1 MAAMAAVTPLL
12 ETVALSKRFGG
23 LTAVNEVS
31 LRVEPG
37 EIRALIGPNGAGK
50 TTLVGMIC
58 GRLAPSSGRILYRG
72 ANITALRPWERLM
85 QGIVYTFQVTSIFKG
100 LSCYENV
107 ALPAQRKLMQ
117 GIAARI
123 ALPEQQVAERVD
135 AALRAVGLADVAG
148 RRSDELAYGHQR
160 LLEIAMAL
168 AAEPQLLILDEP
180 TQGLAESEIAE
191 FCDLVRTIARRATVL
206 LIEHNMAVVL
216 ALAHRVTV
224 MDAGAILAEGVPAEI
239 ERNAAVQKAYLGR

>member
-1 MAAMAAVTPLL
+1 MAAVTPLL

-23 LTAVNEVS
+23 LAAVNEVS
-31 LRVEPG
+31 LRVDAG

-58 GRLAPSSGRILYRG
+58 GRLAPSMGRIVYRG
-72 ANITALRPWERLM
+72 ADITALQPWERLM

-107 ALPAQRKLMQ
+107 ALPAQRRLMR
-117 GIAARI
+117 GLAARI
-123 ALPEQQVAERVD
+123 ALPEREVAERVQS
-135 AALRAVGLADVAG
+135 ALAAVGLADAAG
-148 RRSDELAYGHQR
+148 QRSDSLAYGHQR

-168 AAEPQLLILDEP
+168 AAEPRLLILDEP
-180 TQGLAESEIAE
+180 TQGLAESEIAQ
-191 FCDLVRTIARRATVL
+191 FCDLVRTIAGRATVL

-216 ALAHRVTV
+216 ALAGRVTV
-224 MDAGAILAEGVPAEI
+224 MDAGAILAEGSPAEI
-239 ERNAAVQKAYLGR
+239 ERDPAVQKAYLGR